1 MCSLTCERKAFDML
15 ADEGEANPHSGA
27 LTTGLHLPKE
37 WISSLITFIAGALPA
52 WRDGFR

>member
-1 MCSLTCERKAFDML
+1 MCSLTCERKASDML
-15 ADEGEANPHSGA
+15 ADEGEATPHSGA
-27 LTTGLHLPKE
+27 LTTDLHLPKE